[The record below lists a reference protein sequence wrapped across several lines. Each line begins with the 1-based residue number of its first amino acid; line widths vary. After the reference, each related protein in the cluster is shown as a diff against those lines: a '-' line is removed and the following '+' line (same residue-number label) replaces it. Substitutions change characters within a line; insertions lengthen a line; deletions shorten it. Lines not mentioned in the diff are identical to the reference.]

1 MGGEIEIP
9 ILELAKLIIKLTGS
23 KSKIVHLP
31 ALEEGDMT
39 RRKPDITKMKQL
51 LNRPM
56 LPLEEGLK
64 KILANTK
71 YIL

>member
-1 MGGEIEIP
+1 M
-9 ILELAKLIIKLTGS
+9 ELSQTIIKAAGS
-23 KSKIVHLP
+23 NSKIVYLP

-51 LNRPM
+51 LNREM
-56 LPLEEGLK
+56 ITLEQGLK
-64 KILANTK
+64 KVLANTK